1 MSHQP
6 RSSLSQWLA
15 GGEGASRAALAT
27 PAARSPSDS
36 LVYSNSKQL
45 LAFGHIHICK
55 NLKFCRGVYPLA
67 GHTYLVQR
75 KRFFN
80 LCSPSSFFFY
90 VSTLRNSLQPL
101 SVLFLCAPDKDITIR
116 VEECKPKRHC
126 SNSCCPSQPLTVR

>member
-36 LVYSNSKQL
+36 LDYRSSKQL
-45 LAFGHIHICK
+45 LAFRHIHICK
-55 NLKFCRGVYPLA
+55 NLKFCWGFCPLA

-75 KRFFN
+75 KQFFS
-80 LCSPSSFFFY
+80 LCSPSPFLFTFPRSGTPSSPYPFF
-90 VSTLRNSLQPL
+90 SC
-101 SVLFLCAPDKDITIR
+101 CAPDKDITVR